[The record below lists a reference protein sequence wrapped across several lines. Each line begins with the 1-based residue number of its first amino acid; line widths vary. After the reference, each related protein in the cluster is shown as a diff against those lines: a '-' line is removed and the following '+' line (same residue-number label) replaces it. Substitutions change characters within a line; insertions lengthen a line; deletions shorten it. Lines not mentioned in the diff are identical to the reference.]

1 MIWKLLLT
9 LAVLLGGWV
18 FVRTR
23 LRRTAAPPDWRPPRR
38 ARVPSRRLRALA
50 YGLAGLMLLGT
61 GGYLYRGWAHGNEV
75 VEVQV
80 INAATGAVTPYQA
93 RRRDVDG
100 RGFRTLDGR
109 EVRLADVERMVLLR
123 EGRGF

>member
-23 LRRTAAPPDWRPPRR
+23 LRRAVAPPEWTPPRR
-38 ARVPSRRLRALA
+38 PRIARGRLRALA

-61 GGYLYRGWAHGNEV
+61 GGYFYRGWAYGNQI

-123 EGRGF
+123 EGQGF